1 MRTVAPGRTEE
12 IPESVNL
19 EKKRRMYEAKIV
31 VVDDHEAVL
40 KTLRHVLS
48 RTFRTVVCVSNPA
61 LLPALLR
68 EGDVDVVLLD
78 MNFGTGKH
86 SGGEGLFWLGR
97 IRECPGP
104 PAVVLM
110 TAFGD
115 IALAVD
121 SLKRGA
127 TDFIV
132 KPWDN
137 DKLIETIETAWRQ
150 RCLQSPSAGIIPPQ
164 KEPRSPAGEAIAFP
178 ERQSPTGSERAEE
191 QTLSRL
197 LDSLLKKYA
206 EAYGKPFP
214 RLTPAAF
221 DKLAEMAGR
230 GDLALLQQTVER
242 AVLLVDRSLLDAD
255 DFLITEEEG
264 EPASGG
270 EGLSPDGNRLHTQT
284 LEEMEKDFIAEVLRE
299 KHGNLTLTAQ
309 QLDISRQTLYN
320 KMRKY
325 NL

>member
-1 MRTVAPGRTEE
+1 
-12 IPESVNL
+12 
-19 EKKRRMYEAKIV
+19 MYEAKIV

-40 KTLRHVLS
+40 KALRQVLS
-48 RTFRTVVCVSNPA
+48 RVFRTVVCVSNPA

-68 EGDVDVVLLD
+68 EGDVDVVVLD

-97 IRECPGP
+97 IRECPRP

-127 TDFIV
+127 ADFIV

-137 DKLIETIETAWRQ
+137 EKLIGTVEAAWRK
-150 RCLQSPSAGIIPPQ
+150 RP
-164 KEPRSPAGEAIAFP
+164 PRSGLPD
-178 ERQSPTGSERAEE
+178 
-191 QTLSRL
+191 QTLSSFTPGNAPRKAPFSAGTGEALATGSDEEPAGDKTFSGL
-197 LDSLLKKYA
+197 LHSLLKKYA
-206 EAYGKPFP
+206 EVYGKPLP
-214 RLTPAAF
+214 GLTPAACR
-221 DKLAEMAGR
+221 KLAEMAGR

-242 AVLLVDRSLLDAD
+242 AVLLVDRSLLDAG
-255 DFLITEEEG
+255 DFYISEEEG
-264 EPASGG
+264 TASAGPSAPAPGM
-270 EGLSPDGNRLHTQT
+270 PRLHPQT
-284 LEEMEKDFIAEVLRE
+284 LDEMEKEFIAEVLRE
-299 KHGNLTLTAQ
+299 KKGNLTLTAQ
-309 QLDISRQTLYN
+309 QLNISRQTLYN

-325 NL
+325 DL

>member
-1 MRTVAPGRTEE
+1 
-12 IPESVNL
+12 
-19 EKKRRMYEAKIV
+19 MYEVKIV

-40 KTLRHVLS
+40 KALRQVLS
-48 RTFRTVVCVSNPA
+48 RVFRTVVCVSNPV

-68 EGDVDVVLLD
+68 EGDVDVVVLD

-127 TDFIV
+127 ADFIV

-137 DKLIETIETAWRQ
+137 EKLIETVEAAWQHR
-150 RCLQSPSAGIIPPQ
+150 P
-164 KEPRSPAGEAIAFP
+164 
-178 ERQSPTGSERAEE
+178 RQSVPPGE
-191 QTLSRL
+191 TLSQFTSDNPPRTTSPLAGTGESLATGRDEEAAGDKTFSWL

-206 EAYGKPFP
+206 EVYGKPLP

-242 AVLLVDRSLLDAD
+242 AVLLVDRSLLDAG
-255 DFLITEEEG
+255 DFYITEEEG
-264 EPASGG
+264 AAASGLAAPAPG
-270 EGLSPDGNRLHTQT
+270 MNRLHPQT
-284 LEEMEKDFIAEVLRE
+284 LEEMEKEFIAEVLRE
-299 KHGNLTLTAQ
+299 KKGNLTLTAQ
-309 QLDISRQTLYN
+309 QLNISRQTLYN

-325 NL
+325 DL

>member
-1 MRTVAPGRTEE
+1 
-12 IPESVNL
+12 
-19 EKKRRMYEAKIV
+19 MYEAKIV

-40 KTLRHVLS
+40 KALRQVLS
-48 RTFRTVVCVSNPA
+48 RVFRTVVCVSNPA

-68 EGDVDVVLLD
+68 EGDVDVVVLD

-127 TDFIV
+127 ADFIV

-137 DKLIETIETAWRQ
+137 EKLIEMVEAAWQ
-150 RCLQSPSAGIIPPQ
+150 HHP
-164 KEPRSPAGEAIAFP
+164 
-178 ERQSPTGSERAEE
+178 RQSVPPGE
-191 QTLSRL
+191 TLSRFTSDHPPRTTCPLAGTGESLATGRDEEAAGDKTFSWL
-197 LDSLLKKYA
+197 LDSLFKKYA
-206 EAYGKPFP
+206 EMYGKPLP

-221 DKLAEMAGR
+221 SKLAEMAGR

-242 AVLLVDRSLLDAD
+242 AVLLVDRSLLDAG
-255 DFLITEEEG
+255 DFYISDEEQAAVSRPG
-264 EPASGG
+264 ESAPSA
-270 EGLSPDGNRLHTQT
+270 NHLHPQT
-284 LEEMEKDFIAEVLRE
+284 LEEMEKEFIAEALRE
-299 KHGNLTLTAQ
+299 KKGNLTLTAQ
-309 QLDISRQTLYN
+309 QLNISRQTLYN
-320 KMRKY
+320 KTRKY
-325 NL
+325 GL

>member
-1 MRTVAPGRTEE
+1 
-12 IPESVNL
+12 
-19 EKKRRMYEAKIV
+19 MYEAKIV

-40 KTLRHVLS
+40 KALRQVLS
-48 RTFRTVVCVSNPA
+48 RVFRTVVCVSNPA

-97 IRECPGP
+97 IREGPRP

-127 TDFIV
+127 ADFIV

-137 DKLIETIETAWRQ
+137 GKLIQAVETAWRQ
-150 RCLQSPSAGIIPPQ
+150 RARLPVPSGETVSRFASEPPLLTVPPIR
-164 KEPRSPAGEAIAFP
+164 EPRESLATGSDEEPAGDKTF
-178 ERQSPTGSERAEE
+178 SW
-191 QTLSRL
+191 L

-206 EAYGKPFP
+206 GMYGKPLP
-214 RLTPAAF
+214 RLTPAACG
-221 DKLAEMAGR
+221 KLTEMAGR

-255 DFLITEEEG
+255 DFYLSDEEQAAASRPG
-264 EPASGG
+264 EPAPSA
-270 EGLSPDGNRLHTQT
+270 NRLHPQT
-284 LEEMEKDFIAEVLRE
+284 LEEMEKEFIAEVLKE
-299 KHGNLTLTAQ
+299 KNGNLTLTAQ
-309 QLDISRQTLYN
+309 QLNISRQTLYN

-325 NL
+325 GL

>member
-1 MRTVAPGRTEE
+1 
-12 IPESVNL
+12 
-19 EKKRRMYEAKIV
+19 MYEAKIV

-40 KTLRHVLS
+40 KALRQVLS
-48 RTFRTVVCVSNPA
+48 RVFRTVVCVSNPA

-68 EGDVDVVLLD
+68 EGDVDVVVLD

-127 TDFIV
+127 ADFIV

-137 DKLIETIETAWRQ
+137 EKLIETVEAAWQHRPRQSVPPGETFSRFTSDH
-150 RCLQSPSAGIIPPQ
+150 L
-164 KEPRSPAGEAIAFP
+164 PRPASSPAGTGE
-178 ERQSPTGSERAEE
+178 SLPTGRDEE
-191 QTLSRL
+191 PAGDKTFSWL

-206 EAYGKPFP
+206 GMYGKPLP
-214 RLTPAAF
+214 QLTPAAF
-221 DKLAEMAGR
+221 AKLAEMAGR

-242 AVLLVDRSLLDAD
+242 AVLLVDRSLLDAG
-255 DFLITEEEG
+255 DFYITEEEG
-264 EPASGG
+264 LAASGLAAPAPG
-270 EGLSPDGNRLHTQT
+270 MNRLHPQT
-284 LEEMEKDFIAEVLRE
+284 LEEMEKEFIAEVLRE
-299 KHGNLTLTAQ
+299 KRGNLTLTAQ
-309 QLDISRQTLYN
+309 QLNISRQTLYN

-325 NL
+325 DL

>member
-1 MRTVAPGRTEE
+1 MH
-12 IPESVNL
+12 
-19 EKKRRMYEAKIV
+19 EAKIV

-40 KTLRHVLS
+40 KALRQVLS
-48 RTFRTVVCVSNPA
+48 RVFRTVVCVSNPA

-68 EGDVDVVLLD
+68 EGDVDVVVLD

-127 TDFIV
+127 ADFIV

-137 DKLIETIETAWRQ
+137 EKLIETVEAAWQQ
-150 RCLQSPSAGIIPPQ
+150 RP
-164 KEPRSPAGEAIAFP
+164 
-178 ERQSPTGSERAEE
+178 RQSVPPGE
-191 QTLSRL
+191 TLSRFTSDHPPQSTSPIARTGESLVPEHDEEAAGDKTFSWL
-197 LDSLLKKYA
+197 LDPLLKKYA
-206 EAYGKPFP
+206 GMYGKPLP

-221 DKLAEMAGR
+221 AKLAEMAGR

-242 AVLLVDRSLLDAD
+242 AVLLVDRSLLDAG
-255 DFLITEEEG
+255 DFYINEEEG
-264 EPASGG
+264 AAASG
-270 EGLSPDGNRLHTQT
+270 LAAPAPSMNRLHPQT
-284 LEEMEKDFIAEVLRE
+284 LEEMEKEFIAEVLRE
-299 KHGNLTLTAQ
+299 KRGNLTLTAQ
-309 QLDISRQTLYN
+309 QLNISRQTLYN

-325 NL
+325 DL

>member
-1 MRTVAPGRTEE
+1 
-12 IPESVNL
+12 
-19 EKKRRMYEAKIV
+19 MYEAKIV

-40 KTLRHVLS
+40 KALRQVLS
-48 RTFRTVVCVSNPA
+48 RVFRTVVCVSNPV

-68 EGDVDVVLLD
+68 EGDVDVVVLD

-127 TDFIV
+127 ADFIV

-137 DKLIETIETAWRQ
+137 EKLIETVEAAWQHRPRQSVPPGETLSQFTSDHPPRTTSPLTGTCESLATGRDEETAGDKTFSW
-150 RCLQSPSAGIIPPQ
+150 
-164 KEPRSPAGEAIAFP
+164 
-178 ERQSPTGSERAEE
+178 
-191 QTLSRL
+191 L
-197 LDSLLKKYA
+197 LDSLFKKYA
-206 EAYGKPFP
+206 EVYGKPLP

-221 DKLAEMAGR
+221 NKLAEMAGR

-242 AVLLVDRSLLDAD
+242 AVLLVDRSLLDAG
-255 DFLITEEEG
+255 DFYITEEDQAA
-264 EPASGG
+264 ASGLAAPAPG
-270 EGLSPDGNRLHTQT
+270 MNRLHPQT
-284 LEEMEKDFIAEVLRE
+284 LEEMEKEFIAEVLRE
-299 KHGNLTLTAQ
+299 KRGNLTLTAQ
-309 QLDISRQTLYN
+309 QLNISRQTLYN

-325 NL
+325 DL

>member
-1 MRTVAPGRTEE
+1 
-12 IPESVNL
+12 
-19 EKKRRMYEAKIV
+19 MYEAKIV

-40 KTLRHVLS
+40 KALRQVLS
-48 RTFRTVVCVSNPA
+48 RVFRTVVCVSNPA

-97 IRECPGP
+97 ICEGPRP

-127 TDFIV
+127 ADFIV

-137 DKLIETIETAWRQ
+137 GKLIQTVETAWRQ
-150 RCLQSPSAGIIPPQ
+150 RARLPVPSGETVSRFASEPPFRTVPPIRNPRESLATESDE
-164 KEPRSPAGEAIAFP
+164 EPAADKTFSW
-178 ERQSPTGSERAEE
+178 
-191 QTLSRL
+191 L
-197 LDSLLKKYA
+197 LDSLFKKYA
-206 EAYGKPFP
+206 GMYGKPLP
-214 RLTPAAF
+214 RLTPAACE
-221 DKLAEMAGR
+221 KLAEMAGR

-242 AVLLVDRSLLDAD
+242 AVLLVDHSLLDAD
-255 DFLITEEEG
+255 DFYISDEEQAAALRPG
-264 EPASGG
+264 EPAPSA
-270 EGLSPDGNRLHTQT
+270 NRFHPQT
-284 LEEMEKDFIAEVLRE
+284 LEEMEKEFIAEVLKE
-299 KHGNLTLTAQ
+299 KNGNLTLTAQ
-309 QLDISRQTLYN
+309 QLNISRQTLYN

-325 NL
+325 GL

>member
-1 MRTVAPGRTEE
+1 
-12 IPESVNL
+12 
-19 EKKRRMYEAKIV
+19 MYEAKIV

-40 KTLRHVLS
+40 KALRQVLS
-48 RTFRTVVCVSNPA
+48 RAFRTVVCVSNPA

-68 EGDVDVVLLD
+68 EGDVDVVVLD

-86 SGGEGLFWLGR
+86 SGGEGLFWLGQ

-127 TDFIV
+127 ADFIV

-137 DKLIETIETAWRQ
+137 EKLIETVEAAWQHRPRQSVPPGETFSRFTSVP
-150 RCLQSPSAGIIPPQ
+150 L
-164 KEPRSPAGEAIAFP
+164 PRPASSPAGTGE
-178 ERQSPTGSERAEE
+178 SLPTGRDEE
-191 QTLSRL
+191 PAGDKTFSWL

-206 EAYGKPFP
+206 GMYGKPLP

-221 DKLAEMAGR
+221 SKLAEMAGR

-242 AVLLVDRSLLDAD
+242 AVLLVDRSLLDAG
-255 DFLITEEEG
+255 DFYISEEEG
-264 EPASGG
+264 LAASGLAAPAPG
-270 EGLSPDGNRLHTQT
+270 MNRLHPQT
-284 LEEMEKDFIAEVLRE
+284 LEEMEKEFIAEVLRE
-299 KHGNLTLTAQ
+299 KKGNLTLTAQ
-309 QLDISRQTLYN
+309 QLNISRQTLYN

-325 NL
+325 DL